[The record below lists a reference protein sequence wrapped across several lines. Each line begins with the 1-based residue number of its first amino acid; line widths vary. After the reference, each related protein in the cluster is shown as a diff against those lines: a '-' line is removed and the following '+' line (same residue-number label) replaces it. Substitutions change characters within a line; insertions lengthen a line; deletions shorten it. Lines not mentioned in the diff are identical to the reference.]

1 MTWTFKG
8 MLGLVAETIKN
19 PREGA
24 STVLNFAPPRDAIW
38 TMLALVVVLSVM
50 LAQGTSM
57 LFSSG
62 QSPSG
67 PFALSPLVLGLVQGG
82 LLIVMVYATYW
93 IGKGFGGTGSFEETM
108 LLITWLQFILVCL
121 QVAQTLALV
130 LLPPFAGMIG
140 IGALVLFFWLLVNF
154 VAVLH
159 GFTSLGLV
167 FVGIILSF
175 FGVGFGLA
183 LILTMI
189 GLTPGVANV

>member
-1 MTWTFKG
+1 MTWTLKDV
-8 MLGLVAETIKN
+8 LGLVYETITN

-38 TMLALVVVLSVM
+38 TMLALVVVLSVL
-50 LAQGTSM
+50 LAQSTSL
-57 LFSSG
+57 LFSNG
-62 QSPSG
+62 APETG
-67 PFALSPLVLGLVQGG
+67 PFSMTPLVLGMVQGG

-121 QVAQTLALV
+121 QVAQTLALL
-130 LLPPFAGMIG
+130 LLPPLAGLIG
-140 IGALVLFFWLLVNF
+140 IAALVLFFWLLVNF
-154 VAVLH
+154 VAILH
-159 GFTSLGLV
+159 GFTSLGMV

-189 GLTPGVANV
+189 GLTPGMTNV

>member
-1 MTWTFKG
+1 MY
-8 MLGLVAETIKN
+8 AN
-19 PREGA
+19 
-24 STVLNFAPPRDAIW
+24 
-38 TMLALVVVLSVM
+38 LAT
-50 LAQGTSM
+50 GC
-57 LFSSG
+57 
-62 QSPSG
+62 
-67 PFALSPLVLGLVQGG
+67 
-82 LLIVMVYATYW
+82 
-93 IGKGFGGTGSFEETM
+93 GKGFGGTGSFEETM

-189 GLTPGVANV
+189 GLTPGVTNV